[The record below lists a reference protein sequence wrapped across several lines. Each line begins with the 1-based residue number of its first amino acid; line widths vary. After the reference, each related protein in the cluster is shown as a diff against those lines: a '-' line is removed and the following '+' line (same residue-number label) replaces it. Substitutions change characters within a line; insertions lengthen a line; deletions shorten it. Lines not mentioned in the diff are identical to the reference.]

1 MYIDT
6 THCFEDTATPE
17 RDERELPFQKIGT
30 KKLRK
35 IKEKAERKALREVCV
50 LCFITYV
57 AHYYCEWA
65 SYRMCQHCLTNRIPH
80 PCYVYISM
88 LGIQ

>member
-1 MYIDT
+1 MKDVA
-6 THCFEDTATPE
+6 ATE

-50 LCFITYV
+50 LCVITYV
-57 AHYYCEWA
+57 AHYL
-65 SYRMCQHCLTNRIPH
+65 M
-80 PCYVYISM
+80 
-88 LGIQ
+88 